1 MEDHEE
7 RMDTR
12 LLPRLTK
19 FNWTSE
25 FRDAFKEYALTC
37 GEAGEIIITG
47 RDLVLARPDRDAM
60 VNPQPVAGPARVYA
74 DDAWGDR
81 AIEKD
86 EKRYYRVSQ

>member
-7 RMDTR
+7 RMDSR
-12 LLPRLTK
+12 LLPRLTR

-47 RDLVLARPDRDAM
+47 RDLVLARPDRLAM
-60 VNPQPVAGPARVYA
+60 VDPQPAAGPTRVYA
-74 DDAWGDR
+74 DNARGDR
-81 AIEKD
+81 MSEKD
-86 EKRYYRVSQ
+86 